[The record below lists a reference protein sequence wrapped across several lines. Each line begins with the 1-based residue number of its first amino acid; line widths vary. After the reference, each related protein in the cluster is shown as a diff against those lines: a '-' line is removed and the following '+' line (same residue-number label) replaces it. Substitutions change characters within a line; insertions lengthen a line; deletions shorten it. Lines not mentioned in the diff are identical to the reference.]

1 MSICV
6 KVDAATQYLVSS
18 SAIPCDGFLLL
29 AEADVQ
35 NRITQEVVLI
45 LFGSAAG
52 LFALVFVIRLALSQ
66 FGIIKG

>member
-6 KVDAATQYLVSS
+6 KVEAATQNLVLSS
-18 SAIPCDGFLLL
+18 KIPCDGVLLL

-35 NRITQEVVLI
+35 NQITREVVTQ
-45 LFGSAAG
+45 LFGATVG
-52 LFALVFVIRLALSQ
+52 LFALVFVIRLTLSQ